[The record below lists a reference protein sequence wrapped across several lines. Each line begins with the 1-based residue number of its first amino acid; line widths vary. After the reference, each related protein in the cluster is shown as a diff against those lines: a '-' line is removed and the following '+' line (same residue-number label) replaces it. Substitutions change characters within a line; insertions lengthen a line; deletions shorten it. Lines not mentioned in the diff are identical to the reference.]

1 MAIEKQ
7 QVITDTK
14 KHKNSSSQTINTIEE
29 FELIP
34 ENIVSEYVDGRIRVF
49 DSLTLEQH
57 RLKNAIL
64 MAADDYLRKHH
75 ITDKVFYFHLDVQ
88 LGSDIFE
95 PDLFMCDKRILT
107 EKRCVG
113 VPDWIVEITTPKTEN
128 WKYTVKLKKYL
139 EAGVKEYW
147 IINPEMRIVHI
158 YRTSARRTTVRVYS
172 MDEKIRV
179 GRFEDLYIDLKN
191 GME

>member
-1 MAIEKQ
+1 MRIEKQ
-7 QVITDTK
+7 KSVIDK
-14 KHKNSSSQTINTIEE
+14 KTINTIEE

-57 RLKNAIL
+57 RLKTSIL
-64 MAADDYLRKHH
+64 MTADDYLRKYH
-75 ITDKVFYFHLDVQ
+75 IKDKVFYFHLDVQ
-88 LGSDIFE
+88 LGNDIFE
-95 PDLFMCDKRILT
+95 PDLFMCDKKLLT

-128 WKYTVKLKKYL
+128 WKYTIKLKKYL

-147 IINPEMRIVHI
+147 IINPEMQVVHI

-179 GRFEDLYIDLKN
+179 GRFEDLYMDLKN
-191 GME
+191 GVNNPT